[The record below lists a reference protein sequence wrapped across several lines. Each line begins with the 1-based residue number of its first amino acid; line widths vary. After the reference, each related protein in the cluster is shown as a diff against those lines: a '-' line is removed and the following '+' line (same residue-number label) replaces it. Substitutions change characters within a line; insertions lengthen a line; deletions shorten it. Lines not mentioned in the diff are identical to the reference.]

1 MGLKNPIGET
11 IKWNTEWE
19 KGGNFKILGVVRDM
33 VMESPFMP
41 AYPTIFLLHG
51 DMNCIFVKIK
61 LILLENHNIMSAKA
75 LGETYKLRR
84 KDLRITQPQL
94 AELAEVSVNTLYKL
108 ERGTGNPTLDTL
120 IKVADILGFELT
132 LKVKGIN
139 PVP

>member
-1 MGLKNPIGET
+1 
-11 IKWNTEWE
+11 
-19 KGGNFKILGVVRDM
+19 
-33 VMESPFMP
+33 
-41 AYPTIFLLHG
+41 
-51 DMNCIFVKIK
+51 
-61 LILLENHNIMSAKA
+61 MSAKA